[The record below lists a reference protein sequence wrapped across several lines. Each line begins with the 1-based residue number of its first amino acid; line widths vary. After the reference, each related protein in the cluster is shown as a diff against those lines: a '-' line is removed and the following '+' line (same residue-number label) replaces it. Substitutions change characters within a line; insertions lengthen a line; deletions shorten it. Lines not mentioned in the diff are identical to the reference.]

1 MVRRRELLAGAVA
14 AAALAGAGQSPAA
27 AAVRRPSRDFPKVG
41 GNLANHN
48 HSALRRLHP
57 GNVRRLRAARSPGA
71 GWRSARARS
80 SPAPTTTG

>member
-14 AAALAGAGQSPAA
+14 AALAGAGQPPAA
-27 AAVRRPSRDFPKVG
+27 AAVRRSGRDFPKVG

-57 GNVRRLRAARSPGA
+57 GNVRRLRGARSPGA